1 MRRGRERLEQ
11 EIGQFRVIEHDQVIL
26 GCAALY
32 PFPRSKSAELAAL
45 AVRPEY
51 RGRGYG
57 EKLLDALVAEARAM
71 GLRKL
76 YVLTTRTAQWFV
88 ERGFVADDP
97 AKLPKEKRG
106 LYNWQR
112 RSRVLVKTLR

>member
-1 MRRGRERLEQ
+1 M
-11 EIGQFRVIEHDQVIL
+11 IL

-45 AVRPEY
+45 AVRPGY
-51 RGRGYG
+51 QRRGYG
-57 EKLLDALVAEARAM
+57 EKLLDALTAQARSM
-71 GLRKL
+71 GMRKL

-97 AKLPKEKRG
+97 AKLPKEKRN

-112 RSRVLVKTLR
+112 RSRVLVKPLR